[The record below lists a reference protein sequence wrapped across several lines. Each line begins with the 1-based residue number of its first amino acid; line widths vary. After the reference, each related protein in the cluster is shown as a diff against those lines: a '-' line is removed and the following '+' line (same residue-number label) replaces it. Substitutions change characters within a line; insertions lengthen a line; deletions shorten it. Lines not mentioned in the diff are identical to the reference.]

1 MDELILLPLQRTFV
15 CNRRTAGR
23 PERNCMYAGIDSY
36 GSRYRMLMRF
46 DMSMLPE
53 NAHIVSA
60 AVKAC
65 GAISN
70 RHEPGFFRPYAIV
83 SPWSQRVTWE
93 TQPAIDARLTG
104 NTVEIDRNGWY
115 SWDVTG
121 IAQAWGQK
129 RLPNNGLMI
138 KSTENAPDI
147 ACFEIFLSHH
157 PDCYSPA
164 LYVKFD
170 CSEPWPCHKKTE
182 NHFEIVRAGEEPA
195 YTTWQNTSSFKM
207 YTYLVQNTGPDTA
220 RIGVQISPDQIV
232 QIGEEASREILSG
245 QTAAIVPQ
253 KYAFYTRLAI
263 EPSVPGGNCAL
274 KIWFQAQE

>member
-15 CNRRTAGR
+15 CNRCTAGR
-23 PERNCMYAGIDSY
+23 PERNCMYAGIASY

-46 DMSMLPE
+46 DMSMLPG
-53 NAHIVSA
+53 NTHIVSA
-60 AVKAC
+60 AVKAF

-83 SPWSQRVTWE
+83 SPWNQKVTWE
-93 TQPAIDARLTG
+93 TQPAIDTRLTG
-104 NTVEIDRNGWY
+104 NTIE
-115 SWDVTG
+115 
-121 IAQAWGQK
+121 K
-129 RLPNNGLMI
+129 LPNNGLMI
-138 KSTENAPDI
+138 KSAENAPDL
-147 ACFEIFLSHH
+147 ACFEIFLSRH

-164 LYVKFD
+164 LHVKLD
-170 CSEPWPCHKKTE
+170 CSGPCPCHKKTE
-182 NHFEIVRAGEEPA
+182 NHFEIVQAGAEPA
-195 YTTWQNTSSFKM
+195 YATWQNTSSFKT

-220 RIGVQISPDQIV
+220 RIRVQISPDQAV
-232 QIGEEASREILSG
+232 QVDEEASPEILSG